1 MLDEHNRWKVIQK
14 HNLSFEVVEAT
25 GLNDRLDV
33 KTWMINNQIGKRNLT
48 TYQKSELA
56 LKMVQVESEKAKQRQ
71 LENLKVGDKFPV
83 APDLVQR
90 ENEEDKERAL
100 VLAAKKA
107 GVGTE
112 FVLSMVCR
120 SRFR

>member
-1 MLDEHNRWKVIQK
+1 M
-14 HNLSFEVVEAT
+14 SFEVVEAT